1 MSITW
6 TETLDNIDWE
16 GLSHLY
22 VIAPLGYKSADLLQR
37 AFTSS
42 YAHCFA
48 WADGRVIGVGRVI
61 GDGCDVAYL
70 GDVAVHPDFQGQGL
84 GKQIVQ
90 KLIDRSQGHR
100 KILLYANP
108 GKEAFYERF
117 GFRRMKTAMAIFEN
131 EQWAAENGIVE

>member
-16 GLSHLY
+16 WLSHLY
-22 VIAPLGYKSADLLQR
+22 AIAPLGNKSADWLQESFANSR
-37 AFTSS
+37 
-42 YAHCFA
+42 YVCFA
-48 WADGRVIGVGRVI
+48 WSDGRVIAAGRAVA
-61 GDGCDVAYL
+61 DGCDVSYI

-90 KLIDRSQGHR
+90 TLIDRSKGHR

-108 GKEAFYERF
+108 GKEGFYERF

-131 EQWAAENGIVE
+131 EQWAIENGMLE